1 MDTLEDNYNSP
12 EEKMKRMSI
21 AVKGV
26 GGWFSYFMGM
36 ATLIVGTLNILELYK
51 FIDPFVTFFGV
62 PITLGGIYLIILH
75 FIQKKFTGKL
85 KIVKLFKMIGLFSII
100 PGALGLFVFSKESN
114 KYETFVIMAIIGFV
128 LILTSMLLKKIWKI
142 KTPKRKR
149 RTLEDIENAEQNE
162 QNINKNNAENVE
174 V

>member
-51 FIDPFVTFFGV
+51 FIDPFVTFFGL
-62 PITLGGIYLIILH
+62 PITLGGIYLIIMH

-85 KIVKLFKMIGLFSII
+85 KIVKLFKMFGLFSII
-100 PGALGLFVFSKESN
+100 PGVLGIMVFNQVSN
-114 KYETFVIMAIIGFV
+114 KYNFFLYSSIIGTS
-128 LILTSMLLKKIWKI
+128 LIIISIILKKVWKI
-142 KTPKRKR
+142 KIPKRKR
-149 RTLEDIENAEQNE
+149 IISENNIENS
-162 QNINKNNAENVE
+162 NIE